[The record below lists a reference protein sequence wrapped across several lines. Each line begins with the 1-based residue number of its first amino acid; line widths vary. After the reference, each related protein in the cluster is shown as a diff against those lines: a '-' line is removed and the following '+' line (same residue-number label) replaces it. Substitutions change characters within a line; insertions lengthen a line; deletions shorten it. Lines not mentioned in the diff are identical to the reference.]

1 MSSKFT
7 GLDIGTYSIK
17 ISQVV
22 STFKGAELVD
32 FYQKKLPTDN
42 NIDFFDKLQESLKE
56 LFSSKII
63 KDRDLVISTGSGWL
77 ATRILTFPFKDAK
90 KISKVI
96 KMEMEDHL
104 PFDIDKVMVD
114 FELIKR
120 GKNDST
126 ILAEAI
132 DKEHI
137 DKILEILSNFNIKPL
152 AIIPDP
158 IALFI
163 LFKSM
168 NHFDSSN
175 TILLDIGALKSSLIV
190 INENL
195 LSFMR
200 IIPFGGK
207 LITKSIAD
215 NFSLPFEEAEQRKIE
230 DGIIF
235 NDKKDRNEK
244 SLSDVIKEA
253 FLPLFRQLRMTLS
266 FLVTEKGIKIERIF
280 LTGGTSKIKNLE
292 KYMEEEFSI
301 PVNKL
306 RLKESRFIK
315 NKRKP
320 LPEESLAVSIG
331 LALKGLKGTKW
342 VRTNFYQKETGLKS
356 FLTEFKKELIITFIL
371 LFLVIISV
379 SMTFVIKYRSKEM
392 KIRYLNNEI
401 KKVFK
406 ECLPGSTRVVEP
418 VAQLKAKIKDIKK
431 ELKLFGSIGERNF
444 TVLEIL
450 ASISDNIPHDMD
462 ITIED
467 LNIDHEK
474 VRLSGKADS
483 FETVDEMKKLLANI
497 KIFSSIKVDSLKL
510 SADSKAVDFRITL
523 FLIEKE
529 KS

>member
-1 MSSKFT
+1 MKKTLLLAIIMTFAALSGFSQFQFFPDAVDFGQITTGEADTVEVAFT
-7 GLDIGTYSIK
+7 TDISQDITLTSLAAPFSVEPVSFFLHKDSAATLTIIFAPTDLGTYQQTVTAEGSVYGEQTLAVTGEGIEANIVVTPLNFNFGEVPLSSTATTYIK
-17 ISQVV
+17 ISN
-22 STFKGAELVD
+22 TGTGNMMCD
-32 FYQKKLPTDN
+32 FTITN
-42 NIDFFDKLQESLKE
+42 NL
-56 LFSSKII
+56 
-63 KDRDLVISTGSGWL
+63 
-77 ATRILTFPFKDAK
+77 
-90 KISKVI
+90 
-96 KMEMEDHL
+96 
-104 PFDIDKVMVD
+104 
-114 FELIKR
+114 
-120 GKNDST
+120 
-126 ILAEAI
+126 
-132 DKEHI
+132 
-137 DKILEILSNFNIKPL
+137 
-152 AIIPDP
+152 
-158 IALFI
+158 
-163 LFKSM
+163 
-168 NHFDSSN
+168 
-175 TILLDIGALKSSLIV
+175 
-190 INENL
+190 
-195 LSFMR
+195 
-200 IIPFGGK
+200 
-207 LITKSIAD
+207 
-215 NFSLPFEEAEQRKIE
+215 
-230 DGIIF
+230 
-235 NDKKDRNEK
+235 
-244 SLSDVIKEA
+244 
-253 FLPLFRQLRMTLS
+253 
-266 FLVTEKGIKIERIF
+266 
-280 LTGGTSKIKNLE
+280 
-292 KYMEEEFSI
+292 FSI